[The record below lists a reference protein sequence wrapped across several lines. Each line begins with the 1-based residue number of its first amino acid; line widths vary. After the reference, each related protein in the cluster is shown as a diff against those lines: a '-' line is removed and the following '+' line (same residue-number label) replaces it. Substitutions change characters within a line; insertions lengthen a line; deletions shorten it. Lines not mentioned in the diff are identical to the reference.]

1 MANILFLNGR
11 YLTDGC
17 QKAEPHLRLTH
28 KAGVITSLDFL
39 SEIPSDT
46 TSYDQVI
53 DLSGDYLAPGM
64 IDIQLNGGYTKY
76 FSLTPDLDTLAEMT
90 DASLE
95 FGTPFFYATLISSPL
110 DVVHRAIDVVRTAM
124 QSNPYLLGMHLEGP
138 FLNPQRKGAHNASLL
153 HSPTDAELEEVL
165 ERGKGVIKLITI
177 APEMLT
183 HAQIELI
190 QRSGIQ
196 VSFGHSE
203 ATYEEAMEL
212 FDRGVN
218 IVTHLYNA
226 MSAFTHRAP
235 GLTGAA
241 LLHPDVYTPLILDG
255 RHCHWAAARLA
266 YRLKGDKLILL
277 TDAAV
282 LGRRMQ
288 EMAWEGLH
296 AILTPDGF
304 YVNPEGNLAGA
315 AISMGEAVEHA
326 CKHLGVSPAEAMD
339 MASGRVAKAIGVWG
353 EKLGHIAVGYRAVF
367 TRWSTEGQ
375 FTTLDVTNSER
386 KA

>member
-1 MANILFLNGR
+1 MTNTLLLHGR
-11 YLTDGC
+11 YLTDGI

-28 KAGVITSLDFL
+28 QGGVIISLDFL
-39 SEIPSDT
+39 SEIPSDLT
-46 TSYDQVI
+46 CYDQVI

-64 IDIQLNGGYTKY
+64 IDIQLNGGYSKY
-76 FSLTPDLDTLAEMT
+76 FSLMPELDTLSEMT
-90 DASLE
+90 QASLE

-110 DVVHRAIDVVRTAM
+110 DVVHCAIDVVRTAM
-124 QSNPYLLGMHLEGP
+124 RTNPYLLGMHLEGP
-138 FLNPQRKGAHNASLL
+138 FLNPVRKGAHNASLL
-153 HSPTDAELEEVL
+153 HRPSDVELLEVL
-165 ERGKGVIKLITI
+165 EHGKDVIKLITI

-183 HAQIELI
+183 REQIELI
-190 QRSGIQ
+190 QLSGIK
-196 VSFGHSE
+196 VSLGHSE
-203 ATYEEAMEL
+203 VGYEEAMEL
-212 FDRGVN
+212 FDQGVN

-226 MSAFTHRAP
+226 MSAFSHRAP
-235 GLTGAA
+235 GLVGAA

-282 LGRRMQ
+282 LGRQMQ

-315 AISMGEAVEHA
+315 AISMGEAVVNA
-326 CKHLGVSPAEAMD
+326 CQHLGVSPAEAMD
-339 MASGRVAKAIGVWG
+339 MATGRVAKALGVCG
-353 EKLGHIAVGYRAVF
+353 EGLGRIAVGCRAVF
-367 TRWSTEGQ
+367 TRWEAGDR
-375 FTTLDVTNSER
+375 FTTLDVTKREIIF
-386 KA
+386 